1 MKQRPVSLFSFVNNA
16 EENDDNKMGSSN
28 NKETYSTLMIT
39 WFLDFVSS
47 NLYINN
53 VLFMSIYFHL
63 SYRSLRNFV
72 EQGVLMLSL
81 IHI

>member
-53 VLFMSIYFHL
+53 VLFMSIRLF
-63 SYRSLRNFV
+63 
-72 EQGVLMLSL
+72 
-81 IHI
+81 